1 MVQKLCGKSVKPKG
15 LGDAAVCCD
24 FIYSWP
30 VVSGV
35 SSAELLLCQNVSSL
49 YLVSLALCPH
59 LPLLVFLNC
68 APSAEPSQHMGFFV
82 FWQHAWFGGRV
93 REYFTI
99 IDLKSLAEN
108 GEEAGL
114 PAGQAGRRANCPHE
128 GQCWH
133 VSMVSSPPHHFLLV
147 CGLVFDRLLIICNKG
162 PRDVEENFLTLLF
175 IYFTAW
181 FHFYKV

>member
-1 MVQKLCGKSVKPKG
+1 MVQKLCSKSVKPKG

-49 YLVSLALCPH
+49 YLVSFALCPH

-68 APSAEPSQHMGFFV
+68 APSTEPSQHMEFFV
-82 FWQHAWFGGRV
+82 FWQHVWFGGRV

-99 IDLKSLAEN
+99 TDLKSLAEN

-114 PAGQAGRRANCPHE
+114 PAGQAGRRANCPRE

-181 FHFYKV
+181 FHF